1 MKYILIITFTLNSLL
16 LASSQVVLGSYSSAL
31 RAINVKEQIDN
42 IIVND
47 FRFKNFL
54 KKKKIE
60 TKIEESGKY
69 FIIAIGPIN
78 DVVTKRA
85 ILNRVKKTK
94 FKDAYLVEKIKE
106 IEVLE
111 QEPKIED
118 IIVNTPKT
126 IVPIKT
132 KKIEPQK
139 NYKNDNMLDAYFI
152 EIIATIT
159 ILLLSIIYL
168 IIKRRQHI
176 NNEYANLNLKKRELV
191 QIDDPYKYTQE
202 TTNEDENIY
211 EIPEN
216 DEIVFD
222 NLDKIENTA
231 KEVIASSITSNIL
244 KKQVPEHAKITKN
257 DFKDFKDSRIMIA
270 EDNIINQKIISDLL
284 SDSEIAIVV
293 VDDGQEVLNFLE
305 KDSDFSIIL
314 MDVHMPNIDGY
325 EATEHIRSNSKYSHI
340 IIVALSGDTTSD
352 DIKKMKDVGMQEY
365 LEKPLKMDALYDI
378 LYSYSRKRKSYEE
391 LEKAL
396 FIEDG
401 LEVCGGNEKFYK
413 EILSDFIKDNA
424 DSTDEIKKLLNSKE
438 FYKAQEFLL
447 DMMGVAGNIGAN
459 KIQELAA
466 GLRISIDTYEDNRYL
481 DLFKIYS
488 KNYKQLE
495 KEVKD
500 YL

>member
-1 MKYILIITFTLNSLL
+1 
-16 LASSQVVLGSYSSAL
+16 
-31 RAINVKEQIDN
+31 
-42 IIVND
+42 
-47 FRFKNFL
+47 
-54 KKKKIE
+54 
-60 TKIEESGKY
+60 
-69 FIIAIGPIN
+69 
-78 DVVTKRA
+78 
-85 ILNRVKKTK
+85 
-94 FKDAYLVEKIKE
+94 
-106 IEVLE
+106 
-111 QEPKIED
+111 
-118 IIVNTPKT
+118 
-126 IVPIKT
+126 
-132 KKIEPQK
+132 
-139 NYKNDNMLDAYFI
+139 
-152 EIIATIT
+152 
-159 ILLLSIIYL
+159 
-168 IIKRRQHI
+168 
-176 NNEYANLNLKKRELV
+176 
-191 QIDDPYKYTQE
+191 
-202 TTNEDENIY
+202 
-211 EIPEN
+211 
-216 DEIVFD
+216 
-222 NLDKIENTA
+222 
-231 KEVIASSITSNIL
+231 
-244 KKQVPEHAKITKN
+244 
-257 DFKDFKDSRIMIA
+257 MIA